1 MGTKILF
8 IGADPALAGEV
19 VRLACPTRCSFDNA
33 DGEADALSRLRRKA
47 YDVLVTSPTST
58 IREDLALLEQMKVV
72 RPGVP
77 VILLAPGATGQEVIE
92 ALRARV
98 FACFTAPFEPSRIA
112 EMVGQ
117 AVAAEDESWR
127 TAIEVTS
134 AHPDWISLRLSA
146 HRVTGERLV
155 RFFSELRADLPD
167 PDRDTLMAA
176 FREILFNAIEHGAR
190 LDPDK
195 VIEVAAI
202 RTQRTV
208 VYYVR
213 DPGAGFSR
221 EDLPHAAV
229 SNPENNP
236 LAHTDVRT
244 KLGLRPGGFGLLL
257 AKRTVDE
264 LIYSEKGNEVLLI
277 KHLV

>member
-1 MGTKILF
+1 MGTRILF
-8 IGADPALAGEV
+8 IAADPALAEEV
-19 VRLACPTRCSFDNA
+19 VRRVCLPGCTFENA
-33 DGEADALSRLRRKA
+33 DGDADAIARLRRKA
-47 YDVLVTSPTST
+47 YDVLVTSPGSSL
-58 IREDLALLEQMKVV
+58 REDLALLEQMKVT

-77 VILLAPGATGQEVIE
+77 MILLAPAATGQEVIE

-98 FACFTAPFEPSRIA
+98 FACFTAPFEASQIA

-127 TAIEVTS
+127 TAIEVSS

-146 HRVTGERLV
+146 HRVTGERLI
-155 RFFSELRADLPD
+155 RFFAEMRADVPD

-176 FREILFNAIEHGAR
+176 FREILFNAIEHGAK

-202 RTQRTV
+202 RTKRTV

-213 DPGAGFSR
+213 DPGKGFSR
-221 EDLPHAAV
+221 DELPHAAV
-229 SNPENNP
+229 SNPDDDP

-277 KHLV
+277 KHLG